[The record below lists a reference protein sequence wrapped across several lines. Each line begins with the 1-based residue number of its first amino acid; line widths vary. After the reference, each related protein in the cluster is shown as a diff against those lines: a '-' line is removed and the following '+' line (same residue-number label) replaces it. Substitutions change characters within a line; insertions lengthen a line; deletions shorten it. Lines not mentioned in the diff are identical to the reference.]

1 MNLIDRRCKHSGLAA
16 IALTMLAA
24 VALLAGVAIP
34 AQAQTYT
41 PLYDYEGPQ
50 WLANPLGQLALGRD
64 GNFYGMTT
72 GGSINEIYEITPEGA
87 ETTLW
92 ISKDQFTYGTQCY
105 FGLTLGPDGLLY
117 GPCMDI
123 DQNWNNGSGAIFKYD
138 PSQGQNGFTVLY
150 EFPSLGCSVQPNAL
164 TLNTDGNLYGTT
176 QGANCGSAGY
186 GTFFKITPA
195 GKLTTL
201 HTFQG
206 APGND
211 AAYPSAVTLGSDGNF
226 YGTSTAGGIQ
236 AQNLNAGTVFKITPK
251 GKVTLLYVFSANNN
265 GPYEPAAAPT
275 QGADGKWYGTT
286 FLGGTYGYGI
296 IFQLAG
302 KKINILHNFN
312 MNVDNAGYPAF
323 PLTLATD
330 GNFYS
335 PSQTVAFGGYGPES
349 IFKTTTIAKKP
360 VYSDLFNWM
369 VPGQGCN
376 NQSTNGCVPSSP
388 LALHPNG
395 TFYGTTEQGGY
406 PADEGVFYSF
416 SMGFKPYIVPQFPRG
431 KVGTP
436 IGIFGVGLTGTSAV
450 SFNGV
455 AANFSVASD
464 TYLTA
469 TIPTGATKGYVTVT
483 TPSGTLKSAVKLTV
497 VK

>member
-1 MNLIDRRCKHSGLAA
+1 MHSIYPQVKHSGVAA
-16 IALTMLAA
+16 IALTMLA
-24 VALLAGVAIP
+24 VVILLAGIAIP

-41 PLYDYEGPQ
+41 PLYNFAGPQ

-92 ISKDQFTYGTQCY
+92 VSPDQYAYGTQCY
-105 FGLTLGPDGLLY
+105 YGLTLGPDGLLY
-117 GPCMDI
+117 GPCTDI
-123 DQNWNNGSGAIFKYD
+123 GQNWNNGSGAIFRFD
-138 PSQGQNGFTVLY
+138 PSQGQNGFTVIY
-150 EFPSLGCSVQPNAL
+150 EFPSYGCSVQPNAL
-164 TLNTDGNLYGTT
+164 TLNTDGNFYGTT
-176 QGANCGSAGY
+176 QGANCGNAGY
-186 GTFFKITPA
+186 GTFFKMTPS
-195 GKLTTL
+195 GTLTTL

-206 APGND
+206 TYGND

-226 YGTSTAGGIQ
+226 YGTSTGGG
-236 AQNLNAGTVFKITPK
+236 NYNGGTLFKITPK
-251 GKVTLLYVFSANNN
+251 GKVTLLYSFNGNT
-265 GPYEPAAAPT
+265 GPYEPAAAPI

-286 FLGGTYGYGI
+286 FLGGTYGYGT

-302 KKINILHNFN
+302 KKINFLHNFN
-312 MNVDNAGYPAF
+312 MNVDNAGYPVF

-376 NQSTNGCVPSSP
+376 NQLTNGCIPGSP

-395 TFYGTTEQGGY
+395 TFYGTTESGGY

-416 SMGFKPYIVPQFPRG
+416 SMGFKPYIILQFPKG
-431 KVGTP
+431 KIGTS
-436 IGIFGVGLTGTSAV
+436 IGIFGVGLTGTSGV

-455 AANFSVASD
+455 AANFAVQSD
-464 TYLTA
+464 TYMTA
-469 TIPTGATKGYVTVT
+469 TIPTGATAGFVTVT
-483 TPSGTLKSAVKLTV
+483 TPSGTLKSAVRLKV